1 MIRSKAEAPHFYVS
15 MDIQTDQLRELRDR
29 LNQEAGDRRPRLT
42 YTHLILKAC
51 ALALERFPEANA
63 TFRPDEKQIA
73 LYERINIGIAVDV
86 QDELVAPTVKDCQG
100 KSVFELAEAANRL
113 IQRARMRKLQPE
125 DYSDGTFTI
134 SNLGMF
140 GVDFFYAIIT
150 PPQSS
155 VLSVATIQPRPVVR
169 DGEIAVATMTTL
181 GLSVDHRV
189 LDGVKAAQFL
199 GEIKRLLE
207 SPEELGR
214 DEGHRFGS

>member
-1 MIRSKAEAPHFYVS
+1 
-15 MDIQTDQLRELRDR
+15 MDIQTDPLRELRDR
-29 LNQEAGDRRPRLT
+29 LNQESGDRRPRLT

-51 ALALERFPEANA
+51 ALALERFPDANA
-63 TFRPDEKQIA
+63 TFRPEEKQIA

-207 SPEELGR
+207 TPEELGG